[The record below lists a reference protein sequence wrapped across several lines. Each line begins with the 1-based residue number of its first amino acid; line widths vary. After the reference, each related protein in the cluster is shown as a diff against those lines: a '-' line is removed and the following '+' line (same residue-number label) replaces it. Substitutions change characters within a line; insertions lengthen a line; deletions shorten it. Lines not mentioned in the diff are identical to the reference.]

1 MCIQGS
7 EREPRHVTAQLGQFQ
22 KTGKT
27 PYDREKNAE
36 IIIEQDIPMDFHE
49 FLILLSDLFFKRI
62 EKSLTFL
69 YGAFGK
75 PSRCSMALY
84 CPGH

>member
-27 PYDREKNAE
+27 PYDREK
-36 IIIEQDIPMDFHE
+36 M
-49 FLILLSDLFFKRI
+49 LKL
-62 EKSLTFL
+62 
-69 YGAFGK
+69 
-75 PSRCSMALY
+75 
-84 CPGH
+84 